1 MTWQMPKRSVLVPF
15 DFTEP
20 SAEAL
25 KVGATMV
32 ENNAGLHVLYVLA
45 PPSTTSP
52 GAIWGDFDESTL
64 TQRAEAAM
72 REEVDEAVPGATL
85 VVKVGDPAD
94 AIVGYAADKE
104 MELVV
109 LPSHG
114 RRGFE
119 RWLLGSVS
127 ERVVRLS
134 PCPVLVLRRPVRD

>member
-1 MTWQMPKRSVLVPF
+1 MPKRSVLVPF

-25 KVGATMV
+25 KVANTMV
-32 ENNAGLHVLYVLA
+32 ASASDLHVLYVLA

-52 GAIWGDFDESTL
+52 GAIWGDFDEASL
-64 TQRAEAAM
+64 SARAKEALS
-72 REEVDEAVPGATL
+72 EEVAKYVEGATL

-94 AIVGYAADKE
+94 AVVGYATDKGS
-104 MELVV
+104 ELIV

-127 ERVVRLS
+127 ERVVRLA
-134 PCPVLVLRRPVRD
+134 PCPVLVLRRPTHD